1 VAAEIIGT
9 IESPK
14 GDLFNIK
21 WDSDSREI
29 FVGKDEFFCLGKAYS
44 DDRAIAKVYG
54 MVRNF
59 ARGKTRNFDNE
70 IPKSLMDCLKE
81 FRTLIQSRMK
91 EYDPDIIGYDL
102 DIIGSKIL
110 RKGSSIP
117 DSESKV
123 GRYTIGNE
131 PVNFSEVQIP
141 PEFFLLLEELEEEEE
156 SSTPISIDVALAA
169 EKILERN
176 NKEKEEFKTTKKS
189 KEQKRNKNGS

>member
-1 VAAEIIGT
+1 MAAEIIGT

-14 GDLFNIK
+14 GDIFNIK
-21 WDSDSREI
+21 WDSDSREV

-59 ARGKTRNFDNE
+59 ARGKTRNFVNE
-70 IPKSLMDCLKE
+70 IPISLMDCLKE

-91 EYDPDIIGYDL
+91 EYNLDVIGYDL

-110 RKGSSIP
+110 RKGSSLS
-117 DSESKV
+117 DSDSKV

-131 PVNFSEVQIP
+131 PGNFSEVRIP
-141 PEFFLLLEELEEEEE
+141 PEIFLLLEELEEEE
-156 SSTPISIDVALAA
+156 SPTPISMDVALAA
-169 EKILERN
+169 EKILEGN
-176 NKEKEEFKTTKKS
+176 KKEKEEFKTTKKS
-189 KEQKRNKNGS
+189 KEQKMK

>member
-1 VAAEIIGT
+1 MAAEIIGT

-14 GDLFNIK
+14 GDIFNIK
-21 WDSDSREI
+21 WDSDSREV

-44 DDRAIAKVYG
+44 DDQAIAKVYG

-59 ARGKTRNFDNE
+59 ARGKTRNFVNE
-70 IPKSLMDCLKE
+70 IPISLMDCLKE

-91 EYDPDIIGYDL
+91 EYNLDVIGYDL

-117 DSESKV
+117 DSESTV

-141 PEFFLLLEELEEEEE
+141 PEFFY
-156 SSTPISIDVALAA
+156 
-169 EKILERN
+169 
-176 NKEKEEFKTTKKS
+176 FW
-189 KEQKRNKNGS
+189 KN